1 MRCIERRDA
10 HRARHFN
17 QAMDNLRERRETEA
31 AERQRQRVPSGNR
44 FAPLA
49 GPGDEVDVMLD

>member
-10 HRARHFN
+10 HRTRHFN
-17 QAMDNLRERRETEA
+17 QTMDNLRERRESDA
-31 AERQRQRVPSGNR
+31 AERQRQQSGNR

-49 GPGDEVDVMLD
+49 GPGDDVEVMLD

>member
-17 QAMDNLRERRETEA
+17 QTMDNLRERRESDA
-31 AERQRQRVPSGNR
+31 AERQRQQSGNR

-49 GPGDEVDVMLD
+49 GPGDDVEVMLD